1 MLTFELMN
9 IGSLSD
15 FMKAHEYKIS
25 ANEHVDFLIQIARG
39 MGQLHALDPP
49 IVHGDLAAR
58 NVLMCYHPTDNTR

>member
-1 MLTFELMN
+1 LKDLDTLM
-9 IGSLSD
+9 SD
-15 FMKAHEYKIS
+15 SQAHEYKIS